1 MNNGFIK
8 IISANA
14 DDRRDLFLSTANRI
28 GTPIQNI
35 EKDFWVTWI
44 VDLLFNGRAQGEPRL
59 LFKGGTSLSKA
70 YGLISRF
77 SEDID
82 ITVFR
87 EDIGHS
93 FVISD
98 LEGLSGKKQ
107 RVLLDAIRDAC
118 QHYINET
125 LKNTLNAQIMKIFQ
139 EADILVIEPPVE
151 SDPSDPD
158 KQSLLF
164 RYPSV
169 VNIDTDAHYIKPM
182 VKIEAGAKSALDPHC
197 LTTIKPYI
205 ENELPNLDL
214 TVQNITTIEPDRTFW
229 DKVVILHG
237 VRRWFDNRRVLRQQ
251 GHRVSRHYY
260 DVYKLFHSPVGK
272 RGVMNQALAI
282 DCAKHA
288 KMFFNSNDLDL
299 INAVPGSLS
308 LLPTHEMAEILK
320 KDYDAMAGMIFG
332 DIPNFSEVL
341 KTISHLE
348 NELNNVTSLSTA

>member
-1 MNNGFIK
+1 MH
-8 IISANA
+8 IIAASTA
-14 DDRRDLFLSTANRI
+14 DRSDLFLSTANRI

-44 VDLLFNGRAQGEPRL
+44 IDLLFNGCEQDEPRL

-87 EDIGHS
+87 EDIGHN
-93 FVISD
+93 FEINE
-98 LEGLSGKKQ
+98 LESLSGKKQ
-107 RVLLDAIRDAC
+107 RVFLDAIKDTC
-118 QHYINET
+118 QTYISGT
-125 LKNTLNAQIMKIFQ
+125 LKNKLNHKIMKVFQ
-139 EADILVIEPPVE
+139 EAGISLIEHPIE

-158 KQSLLF
+158 NQSLLF

-169 VNIDTDAHYIKPM
+169 SVDTDHYIKPV

-197 LTTIKPYI
+197 QTTITPYI
-205 ENELPNLDL
+205 EKEMPHLNL
-214 TVQNITTIEPDRTFW
+214 TVQNITTIEPERTFW

-237 VRRWFDNRRVLRQQ
+237 VRRWFDKRGVLRQQ

-260 DVYKLFHSPVGK
+260 DVHRLIHSPVGK
-272 RGVMNQALAI
+272 RAMMNHTLSI
-282 DCAKHA
+282 DCARHA

-308 LLPTHEMAEILK
+308 ILPTHEMT
-320 KDYDAMAGMIFG
+320 
-332 DIPNFSEVL
+332 EVL
-341 KTISHLE
+341 KKRL
-348 NELNNVTSLSTA
+348 